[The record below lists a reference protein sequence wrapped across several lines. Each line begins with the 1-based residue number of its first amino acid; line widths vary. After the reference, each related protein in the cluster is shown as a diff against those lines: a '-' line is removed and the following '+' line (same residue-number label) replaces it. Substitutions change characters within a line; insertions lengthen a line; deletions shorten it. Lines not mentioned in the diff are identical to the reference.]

1 MKNIN
6 DQLSNLISKR
16 YQFSWSQNVISYME
30 SSIEYTTLTR
40 NHAKFNTI
48 LSDNVF
54 LEEDGSLGCHLSD
67 NNLNINLHSNKQID
81 RLGISKQTR

>member
-1 MKNIN
+1 MI
-6 DQLSNLISKR
+6 LSNLISNR
-16 YQFSWSQNVISYME
+16 YQFGGVKTLSVTWSQA
-30 SSIEYTTLTR
+30 SSRYTTLTR

-54 LEEDGSLGCHLSD
+54 LEEDGSLRCHLSD
-67 NNLNINLHSNKQID
+67 NNHNINLHSNKQID